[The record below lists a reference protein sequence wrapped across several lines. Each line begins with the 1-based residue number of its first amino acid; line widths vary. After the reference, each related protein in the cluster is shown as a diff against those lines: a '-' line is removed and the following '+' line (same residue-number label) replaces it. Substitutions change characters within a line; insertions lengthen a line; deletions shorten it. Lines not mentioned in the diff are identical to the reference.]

1 MSDLNCKIHD
11 RFGSWQFSGRQWV
24 PVANDKIRLVGVTT
38 NLLTG
43 VIHNELN
50 ASVRDEE

>member
-24 PVANDKIRLVGVTT
+24 PVANDKIRLVGV
-38 NLLTG
+38 
-43 VIHNELN
+43 IHNELN